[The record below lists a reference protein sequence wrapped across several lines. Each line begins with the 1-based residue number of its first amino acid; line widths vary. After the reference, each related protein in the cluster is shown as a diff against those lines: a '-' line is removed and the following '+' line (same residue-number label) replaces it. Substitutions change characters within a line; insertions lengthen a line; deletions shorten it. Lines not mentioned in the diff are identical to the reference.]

1 MICIQAR
8 RLFGACWDDEITQAE
23 RESLEAHFASCAGCR
38 EEYDAY
44 SRALELLTTLPRI
57 EPAPDLVERV
67 LARGRRAA
75 PAPDRV
81 GAPGFPWVPVTATAA
96 LVAVAFTLI
105 SPWVLTRT
113 APMALRPGP
122 SPGAVVQPELREPT
136 AYSSLDARTAV
147 PGARG
152 ASLARPGA
160 PGDPIAAVPDS
171 LFDHSEDVEFI
182 LDPMTLHRGRPATV
196 RAGGT
201 VQGQQATITF

>member
-1 MICIQAR
+1 MICVQAR

-57 EPAPDLVERV
+57 EPAPELVERV
-67 LARGRRAA
+67 LARSRRAA
-75 PAPDRV
+75 VAPDRV
-81 GAPGFPWVPVTATAA
+81 GAPGFPWVPVTASAA
-96 LVAVAFTLI
+96 LAAVAFTLI
-105 SPWVLTRT
+105 SPWLIARNVPIT
-113 APMALRPGP
+113 LRPGMTQNP
-122 SPGAVVQPELREPT
+122 VVQPELRSPT
-136 AYSSLDARTAV
+136 AFSATGARTAV

-152 ASLARPGA
+152 ASLNHPGIA
-160 PGDPIAAVPDS
+160 ADPLAAVPDS

-196 RAGGT
+196 RSGGS

>member
-1 MICIQAR
+1 MICVQAR

-44 SRALELLTTLPRI
+44 SRALELLTTLPRV
-57 EPAPDLVERV
+57 EPAPDLVERA
-67 LARGRRAA
+67 LARSRRAV

-81 GAPGFPWVPVTATAA
+81 GARAIPWVPVTATAA
-96 LVAVAFTLI
+96 LVAVAFTVV
-105 SPWVLTRT
+105 SPWLLTRGG
-113 APMALRPGP
+113 PIALRPP
-122 SPGAVVQPELREPT
+122 ESQAPVVQPELRRPSDL
-136 AYSSLDARTAV
+136 AGASSKTAV

-152 ASLARPGA
+152 ASLSRPGA
-160 PGDPIAAVPDS
+160 ADPLAAVPDS
-171 LFDHSEDVEFI
+171 LFDHSEDVEFV

-196 RAGGT
+196 RSAGS

>member
-1 MICIQAR
+1 MICVQAH

-23 RESLEAHFASCAGCR
+23 RESLEAHFASCASCR
-38 EEYDAY
+38 EEYDVY
-44 SRALELLTTLPRI
+44 SRALELMTTLPRV

-67 LARGRRAA
+67 LARSRRAA
-75 PAPDRV
+75 AAPDRV

-105 SPWVLTRT
+105 SPWLLTRST
-113 APMALRPGP
+113 PIALRQSTTQG
-122 SPGAVVQPELREPT
+122 SVAQPELRRPGGLSAT
-136 AYSSLDARTAV
+136 ATKTAV

-152 ASLARPGA
+152 ASLSGPGS
-160 PGDPIAAVPDS
+160 GNDPLAAVPDS

-196 RAGGT
+196 RVGGS